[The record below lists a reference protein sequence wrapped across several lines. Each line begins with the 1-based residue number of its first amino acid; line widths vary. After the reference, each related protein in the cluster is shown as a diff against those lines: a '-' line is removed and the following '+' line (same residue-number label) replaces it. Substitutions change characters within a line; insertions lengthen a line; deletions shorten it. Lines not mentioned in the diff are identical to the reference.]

1 MLYLYD
7 YSSTLSM
14 HSLTFMFVTASRE
27 TLTINKIFII
37 NFCVGIMRYLNRIF
51 INNWQPN
58 INLNNT
64 YKLRFHVTESI
75 LCLSLSR
82 TIYITESIL
91 CLPLSRTIYI
101 TESIVCLPL
110 SRTIYITE
118 SIVCL
123 HVTKPLTV

>member
-37 NFCVGIMRYLNRIF
+37 NFCVAIMRYLNRIF

-101 TESIVCLPL
+101 TESIVCL
-110 SRTIYITE
+110 
-118 SIVCL
+118 